1 MSVVLQLVARP
12 LDSMILRLRSIEVTR
27 SEIAPFVAIVIVII
41 IIDDTIGH
49 IIIINSP
56 PLMIII
62 VVTDTTVPLLL
73 PLHLQNDIGVIVVL
87 LSAHEGHA
95 VVAAGRDHS
104 ISISIVV
111 AVTIVAGRAAV
122 QLEFGLTG
130 FAIEEAFEFG
140 HGEEIR

>member
-12 LDSMILRLRSIEVTR
+12 LDSMITRLRRVEVTR
-27 SEIAPFVAIVIVII
+27 SEIAPSVIIMI
-41 IIDDTIGH
+41 IIDDTIGNV
-49 IIIINSP
+49 IIINRP
-56 PLMIII
+56 PLIII
-62 VVTDTTVPLLL
+62 VMMDTTVPLLL

-104 ISISIVV
+104 VIIISII
-111 AVTIVAGRAAV
+111 TIVAGRAAV

-140 HGEEIR
+140 HGEEILRFG